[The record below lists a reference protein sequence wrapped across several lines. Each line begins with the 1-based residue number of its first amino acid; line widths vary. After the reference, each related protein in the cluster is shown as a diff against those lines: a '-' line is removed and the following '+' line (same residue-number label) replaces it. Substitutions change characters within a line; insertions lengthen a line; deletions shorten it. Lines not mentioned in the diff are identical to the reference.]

1 MSWKRW
7 TKRQAGHFLFNSNWN
22 RHTEICVCLLGRVL
36 ANSSLLELLWF
47 WISYFI
53 KILARK
59 KTQKTKNPMQLCYL
73 SIILVIFLS
82 LACLLKCRDHP
93 CQERI
98 DQNLRKICSSGS
110 ITASTMKQPFCQGQ
124 AGCWSQLEIGAIS
137 LLRSR
142 TGWCSSSK

>member
-59 KTQKTKNPMQLCYL
+59 KPKNKKPNAAVLFIHYSCYL
-73 SIILVIFLS
+73 FISCLFVKMQRPPMPRKNWPESMEDLQLRVHNSTSYEMAILSGTSWLLVSAGNWCCFIIEVKNRMVF
-82 LACLLKCRDHP
+82 
-93 CQERI
+93 
-98 DQNLRKICSSGS
+98 
-110 ITASTMKQPFCQGQ
+110 
-124 AGCWSQLEIGAIS
+124 
-137 LLRSR
+137 
-142 TGWCSSSK
+142 